1 MHFSQG
7 AGWPI
12 LCAFC
17 KGWAFPDCPISQK
30 LRVLPVAQEEG
41 FYTPSPH
48 RRGEKTVRDVPGL
61 KCQVCPRPFRYPS
74 FDLTTQNRTPGAA
87 ISSRFISIR
96 NPQIERASP
105 GRVEIKI
112 PALSLPKARDKD
124 GAPAGHWTSSLQRVA
139 RRSRGWISADV
150 VAFEFAV
157 EGGAADAEHAAGE
170 GFVAFHLLED
180 PLDGGTLDIF
190 QIGS

>member
-1 MHFSQG
+1 MPGMPPAIQVPQFRSNHAEQN
-7 AGWPI
+7 P
-12 LCAFC
+12 
-17 KGWAFPDCPISQK
+17 
-30 LRVLPVAQEEG
+30 
-41 FYTPSPH
+41 
-48 RRGEKTVRDVPGL
+48 RRCNLIEI
-61 KCQVCPRPFRYPS
+61 Y
-74 FDLTTQNRTPGAA
+74 FDQ
-87 ISSRFISIR
+87 
-96 NPQIERASP
+96 PQIERASP